1 MFIDR
6 RSSRLV
12 YESLKASEIKTSML
26 FNLFLANNTT
36 FWCFSLIID
45 LCFLIPAIITQIFS
59 PTAELVLPT
68 RLSKAEAKVE
78 IET

>member
-26 FNLFLANNTT
+26 LNLFLANNTT

-59 PTAELVLPT
+59 PTAELVIPT
-68 RLSKAEAKVE
+68 RLSKAEPKVE
-78 IET
+78 I